1 VANKGLSL
9 MRRLL
14 VARLVLL
21 ALLALLPLALAGC
34 AGLLPAPQARLAA
47 DAPGAEADAPAAS
60 AAVWR
65 LGDAAVEFAHYLQ
78 GCSAPCL
85 SPAEQE
91 AIIARAIA
99 EHEMR
104 RP

>member
-1 VANKGLSL
+1 MRRL
-9 MRRLL
+9 RRLL

-21 ALLALLPLALAGC
+21 TLVAPLPLVLAGC
-34 AGLLPAPQARLAA
+34 ADLLLTPEARLGAN
-47 DAPGAEADAPAAS
+47 APGAGADTPAAS
-60 AAVWR
+60 AAMVR
-65 LGDAAVEFAHYLQ
+65 LGDAAAEFVHYLQ
-78 GCSAPCL
+78 GCAAPCL
-85 SPAEQE
+85 SQADQE